1 MKCLVIGFGS
11 AGQRHA
17 RILKALGHDVEVLSK
32 RCIGR
37 FRNSTKDALAWE
49 PDYCVV
55 ASKTKEHMRDLS
67 RMWDSGA
74 RILVEKPLFD
84 KPSHCWP
91 RDDVF
96 VGYNLRFHPVVREL
110 RDRIAGRELYTAHF
124 HVGQWLPTWRP
135 DRNYRETD
143 VNGVLRDLSHE
154 LDMMLWLCGWP
165 TKLYALAGKASGLDI
180 ECEDSA
186 SILCSTE
193 HCPQTVITLNYLDHD
208 PHRWIAVNYDGGTV
222 MADLVH
228 NTITETT
235 PAGES
240 HTQAYSVDK
249 DQTYRD
255 MHQAMITGKDAD
267 VLCSLEQG
275 LAVVNLIT
283 LIESATHIPY
293 EVAA

>member
-110 RDRIAGRELYTAHF
+110 RNRITGRELYTAHF

-135 DRNYRETD
+135 DRDYRETD
-143 VNGVLRDLSHE
+143 VSGVLRDLSHE
-154 LDMMLWLCGWP
+154 LDLMLWLCGWP
-165 TKLYALAGKASGLDI
+165 KTLRALSGKATGLDI
-180 ECEDSA
+180 DSEDYAQIICEA
-186 SILCSTE
+186 E
-193 HCPQTVITLNYLDHD
+193 RCPAVSVTMNYIDMT
-208 PHRWIAVNYDGGTV
+208 PRRYIAINYDGGSIL
-222 MADLVH
+222 ADLVH
-228 NTITETT
+228 HTLTETR
-235 PAGES
+235 PDGE
-240 HTQAYSVDK
+240 TTTAQYRVDK
-249 DQTYRD
+249 DTTYTA
-255 MHQAMITGKDAD
+255 MHQAMIDGTDAD
-267 VLCSLEQG
+267 LLCSLDEG
-275 LAVVNLIT
+275 LKVVNLIA
-283 LIESATHIPY
+283 LIESCAKVPW
-293 EVAA
+293 EQAA